1 MIFSKGR
8 SFLPFFKEG
17 DSMIF
22 TVEGDVWKLQF
33 VNPKSEQLRRSDG
46 SRTLGVTD
54 DNLRTVFISDNLSED
69 MIDKVLCHELVH
81 VFSFANDLIIPIETE
96 EIIANFMS
104 QYGRSIIYLA
114 DTLLKDVLERVA

>member
-1 MIFSKGR
+1 MIFS
-8 SFLPFFKEG
+8 
-17 DSMIF
+17 
-22 TVEGDVWKLQF
+22 VEGEVWRLQF

-81 VFSFANDLIIPIETE
+81 VFSFANDLVIPIEIE
-96 EIIANFMS
+96 ETIANFMS

-114 DTLLKDVLERVA
+114 DTLMKDILERVA